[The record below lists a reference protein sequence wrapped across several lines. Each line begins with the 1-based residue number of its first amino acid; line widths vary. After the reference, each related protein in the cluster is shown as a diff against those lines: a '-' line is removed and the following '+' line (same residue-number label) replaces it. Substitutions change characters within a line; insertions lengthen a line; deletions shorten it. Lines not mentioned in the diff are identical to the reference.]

1 MANLS
6 ATLKLI
12 LTYTGPGGES
22 VSVPTEVVACPYQSQ
37 IAGTIDVADATAAAT
52 SLSIPFGSIAVPTLI
67 LIGNDT
73 GQELDVKING
83 AAAASHSIPADGSM
97 VVLAAATAPA
107 ETPVTALALITSATQ
122 TGAGLISYRIFG
134 DPTP

>member
-22 VSVPTEVVACPYQSQ
+22 VSVPTEVVACPYQAQ
-37 IAGTIDVADATAAAT
+37 IAGTIDVPDAEIAATAHVV
-52 SLSIPFGSIAVPTLI
+52 PFGSISVPTLI

-83 AAAASHSIPADGSM
+83 AAAASHSIPDGGSM
-97 VVLAAATAPA
+97 VVLASATAPV
-107 ETPVTALALITSATQ
+107 ETPVTSLSLITSAPQ

-134 DPTP
+134 DPS